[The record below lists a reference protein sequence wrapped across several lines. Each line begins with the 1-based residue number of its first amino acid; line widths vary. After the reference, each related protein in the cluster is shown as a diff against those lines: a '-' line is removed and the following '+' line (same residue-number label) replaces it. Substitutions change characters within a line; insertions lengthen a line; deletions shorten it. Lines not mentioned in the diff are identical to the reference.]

1 VQIPENVFIAKEK
14 LTRYLLVPRRMD
26 DKSGFLAQAGFTREN
41 PSELEI
47 EMKPQLYQRVVL
59 TKDLPEENLRK
70 GDLAWLVDYVS
81 HPDYGE
87 EGAVL
92 ELFNVMGDSI
102 AVVTVPVSAI
112 ADLTANLVPV
122 ARPRA
127 MA

>member
-1 VQIPENVFIAKEK
+1 MEVK
-14 LTRYLLVPRRMD
+14 
-26 DKSGFLAQAGFTREN
+26 
-41 PSELEI
+41 
-47 EMKPQLYQRVVL
+47 MKPQLYQRVVL
-59 TKDLPEENLRK
+59 TKDLPKENLRK
-70 GDLAWLVDYVS
+70 GDLAWLVDYVP
-81 HPDYGE
+81 HPDDGE

-127 MA
+127 LA